1 MKKRLFKVAAILTMI
16 TALISSLIGSIKAEN
31 TFAKENTGSEGVTV
45 AIKDEYDKKKWQYNY
60 YFEYTIPENYDEKTI
75 KIDLIGDLM
84 KYYEAGTYVPG
95 DGENFYVNIINLSKN
110 EYVYSNG
117 SMKITDGNYV
127 EEKDADMAYTYDN
140 TEAECIKGAYT
151 SLSNRPIAVKNTVWR
166 TSNSALKELLGIT
179 SNSSKNYT
187 NELITNALIETGYE
201 NGLDDIDDYYIDYMN
216 KKYDK
221 NKEKLDEFS
230 VKEICESIFNGYIV
244 GVREANKNIASLG
257 YNMLYNNLLMLTL
270 DDDTVNNDDC
280 VAGRFSLGSWMRNEN
295 NVDSYMNEK
304 TGTLEAGMKETRNIL
319 NAHLHISG
327 PYMTNPYQN
336 TSWGME
342 FTFSLDKV
350 EPPTEPPTEQEPTTE
365 QESTTE
371 NPTKQEPT
379 TERPTEHESTTENP
393 TEQQPTTEKPT
404 EQESTTQQPTT
415 MSATSSVAESSAT
428 QRAGEVAADEELV
441 KTGDSRKAVMYI
453 SIIVAVGLVSA
464 VVIIVNKKRAIYKK

>member
-16 TALISSLIGSIKAEN
+16 TALIFGLIGSIKAEN

-60 YFEYTIPENYDEKTI
+60 YFEYTIPEDYDGDTV

-140 TEAECIKGAYT
+140 TEAEYIKGAYT
-151 SLSNRPIAVKNTVWR
+151 SLSNRPIAVKSTVWR

-187 NELITNALIETGYE
+187 NELITNALIEAGYE
-201 NGLDDIDDYYIDYMN
+201 NGLDDIDDYYVDYMN

-221 NKEKLDEFS
+221 NKAKLDEFS

-244 GVREANKNIASLG
+244 GVREADKNIASLG
-257 YNMLYNNLLMLTL
+257 YNMFYNNLLMLTL
-270 DDDTVNNDDC
+270 DDDTVTNDDC
-280 VAGRFSLGSWMRNEN
+280 LAGRFSLGSWMRNEN

-304 TGTLEAGMKETRNIL
+304 TGTLEAGMKEARNIL

-327 PYMTNPYQN
+327 PYVTNPYQN

-350 EPPTEPPTEQEPTTE
+350 EPPTEPPTE

-393 TEQQPTTEKPT
+393 TEQEPTTEKPT

-428 QRAGEVAADEELV
+428 QRAGEVAADEESV
-441 KTGDSRKAVMYI
+441 KTGDSRKAAMYI
-453 SIIVAVGLVSA
+453 SIIVAAGLVFA
-464 VVIIVNKKRAIYKK
+464 VVIIVNIKKRNL